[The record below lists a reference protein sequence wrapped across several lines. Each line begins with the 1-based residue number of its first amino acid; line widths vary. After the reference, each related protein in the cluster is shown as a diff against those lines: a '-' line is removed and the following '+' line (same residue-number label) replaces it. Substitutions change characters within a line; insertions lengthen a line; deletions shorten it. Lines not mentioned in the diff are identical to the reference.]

1 MAGLKLSCC
10 LPPSRHCFT
19 SLHKTLTTTLP
30 CLGSRLL
37 LPPSSLP
44 NPASARC
51 SRLPYSCNYSYSCPT
66 PSAIPV
72 SATTLKKKRIFS
84 FSAID
89 NYPLSGISLLI
100 MFDWMTFWL
109 VTSWGRREQLKSLI
123 CRVWSRVVKPGDTV
137 IDATCGNGHDTLAM
151 LKLVA
156 DESGRGRVYGL
167 DIQKDA
173 LNSSSSL
180 LDESLTPK
188 ERELVKLFGI
198 CHSRMEGI
206 LPENSPVRLVAFNLG
221 YLPGGDKDVITVPE
235 TTRLALDAAKRIL
248 LSGGL
253 ISLVVYIGHPGG
265 REELE
270 AVEGFASGLSV
281 DEWSCCKFQLLNRPV
296 APVLVFLFKRD
307 NI

>member
-10 LPPSRHCFT
+10 LPPPRHCFT

-84 FSAID
+84 SSAID
-89 NYPLSGISLLI
+89 NYPLSGLDDVLIGYLLGKKRA
-100 MFDWMTFWL
+100 TEVAHL
-109 VTSWGRREQLKSLI
+109 
-123 CRVWSRVVKPGDTV
+123 VWSRVVKPGDTV

-221 YLPGGDKDVITVPE
+221 YLPGGNKDVITVPE

>member
-89 NYPLSGISLLI
+89 NYPLSGLDDVLVGYLLGKKRA
-100 MFDWMTFWL
+100 TQVAHL
-109 VTSWGRREQLKSLI
+109 
-123 CRVWSRVVKPGDTV
+123 VWSRVVKPGDTV